1 MRLRNEEERYAAAL
15 ITPSMIVVFGVII
28 VPIVTTLVYSFVNIN
43 PLSSHKGEF
52 AGLSFYIKTL
62 SSKTFWD
69 DFGRTLYFTVASTAI
84 ETVFGLLIA
93 LLLNQKFPG
102 VGLLRS
108 IIIIPWA
115 IPTVVNGSLWKLM
128 LNGEYGVINAI
139 LMRLHLIDAYQ
150 SWLGNPSTAI
160 ETVFGLMI
168 ALLLN
173 QRFPGVRFLRSI
185 IIIPWAIP
193 TVVNGSLWKLM
204 LNGEYGVINALLMRM
219 HLIDAYQS
227 WLGNPKTA
235 MLCIVLADSWKMTPL
250 AVIFFLAA
258 LQGID
263 KTRYEAAM
271 VDGAGAFRRFTA
283 ITLPALKPTILVI
296 IVMRTVEKFK
306 AFDIFY
312 LMTRGGPANSTK
324 TLMYDT
330 YLQAFTNLNYSEAS
344 TLAYLIVL
352 VVVLMTLAYI
362 RLMKQGDER

>member
-1 MRLRNEEERYAAAL
+1 MQLKREEERYGFAL
-15 ITPSMIVVFGVII
+15 ITPSMLVVFGVII
-28 VPIVTTLVYSFVNIN
+28 VPIITTLVYSFVNID
-43 PLSSHKGEF
+43 PLSSHNGEF
-52 AGLSFYIKTL
+52 AGLSFYIKAL
-62 SSKTFWD
+62 SSSAFWED
-69 DFGRTLYFTVASTAI
+69 LGRTLYFTAASTAI
-84 ETVFGLLIA
+84 ETAFGLMIA

-102 VGLLRS
+102 V
-108 IIIIPWA
+108 
-115 IPTVVNGSLWKLM
+115 
-128 LNGEYGVINAI
+128 
-139 LMRLHLIDAYQ
+139 
-150 SWLGNPSTAI
+150 
-160 ETVFGLMI
+160 
-168 ALLLN
+168 
-173 QRFPGVRFLRSI
+173 RFLRAI

-204 LNGEYGVINALLMRM
+204 LNGEYGVINALLVRV
-219 HLIDAYQS
+219 HLIDSYQS
-227 WLGNPKTA
+227 WLGNPQTA
-235 MLCIVLADSWKMTPL
+235 MLCIVIADAWKMTPL

-283 ITLPALKPTILVI
+283 ITLPALRPTIMVI

-330 YLQAFTNLNYSEAS
+330 YLQAFTNLNYSEAA

-352 VVVLMTLAYI
+352 VVVMMTVVYI
-362 RLMKQGDER
+362 RMMKRGDER

>member
-1 MRLRNEEERYAAAL
+1 MRLNREEERYGYAL
-15 ITPSMIVVFGVII
+15 ITPSMVIVFGVII
-28 VPIVTTLVYSFVNIN
+28 IPIITTLAYSFVNID
-43 PLSSHKGEF
+43 PLSSHNGEF
-52 AGLSFYIKTL
+52 AGLSFYQKALT
-62 SSKTFWD
+62 SSAFWED
-69 DFGRTLYFTVASTAI
+69 LGRTLYFTVTSTAL
-84 ETVFGLLIA
+84 ETL
-93 LLLNQKFPG
+93 
-102 VGLLRS
+102 
-108 IIIIPWA
+108 
-115 IPTVVNGSLWKLM
+115 
-128 LNGEYGVINAI
+128 
-139 LMRLHLIDAYQ
+139 
-150 SWLGNPSTAI
+150 
-160 ETVFGLMI
+160 FGLMI

-173 QRFPGVRFLRSI
+173 EEFPGVRFLRSI

-204 LNGEYGVINALLMRM
+204 LNGEYGVINAILQRL

-227 WLGNPKTA
+227 WLGNPGTA
-235 MLCIVLADSWKMTPL
+235 MLCIVVADTWKMTPL

-258 LQGID
+258 LQGLD

-283 ITLPALKPTILVI
+283 LTLPALKPTILVI

-330 YLQAFTNLNYSEAS
+330 YLQAFTNLNYSEAA

-352 VVVLMTLAYI
+352 VVIMLTLAYI
-362 RLMKQGDER
+362 RLMKRGDER

>member
-128 LNGEYGVINAI
+128 LNGEYGVINA
-139 LMRLHLIDAYQ
+139 LLERFHLI
-150 SWLGNPSTAI
+150 SS
-160 ETVFGLMI
+160 
-168 ALLLN
+168 
-173 QRFPGVRFLRSI
+173 
-185 IIIPWAIP
+185 
-193 TVVNGSLWKLM
+193 
-204 LNGEYGVINALLMRM
+204 
-219 HLIDAYQS
+219 YQS

-235 MLCIVLADSWKMTPL
+235 MMCIVIADAWKMTPL

-263 KTRYEAAM
+263 QTVYEAAR
-271 VDGAGAFRRFTA
+271 VDGANPFQSFRA
-283 ITLPALKPTILVI
+283 ITLPALKPTIMVI
-296 IVMRTVEKFK
+296 VVMRTVEKFK

-330 YLQAFTNLNYSEAS
+330 YLQAFTNLNYSDAA
-344 TLAYLIVL
+344 TYAYLIALAVA
-352 VVVLMTLAYI
+352 LMTLVYI
-362 RLMKQGDER
+362 RLMKRGDAV

>member
-1 MRLRNEEERYAAAL
+1 
-15 ITPSMIVVFGVII
+15 MIIVFGVII
-28 VPIVTTLVYSFVNIN
+28 IPIITTLVYSFVNID
-43 PLSSHKGEF
+43 PLSSHNGEF
-52 AGLSFYIKTL
+52 AGFSFYQKALT
-62 SSKTFWD
+62 SSAFWED
-69 DFGRTLYFTVASTAI
+69 LGRTLYFTAASTAI
-84 ETVFGLLIA
+84 ETI
-93 LLLNQKFPG
+93 
-102 VGLLRS
+102 
-108 IIIIPWA
+108 
-115 IPTVVNGSLWKLM
+115 
-128 LNGEYGVINAI
+128 
-139 LMRLHLIDAYQ
+139 
-150 SWLGNPSTAI
+150 
-160 ETVFGLMI
+160 FGLMI

-173 QRFPGVRFLRSI
+173 EDFPGVSFLRSI
-185 IIIPWAIP
+185 IIIPWASP

-219 HLIDAYQS
+219 RLIDVYQS

-235 MLCIVLADSWKMTPL
+235 MLCIVIADAWKMTPL

-263 KTRYEAAM
+263 RTRYEAAM
-271 VDGAGAFRRFTA
+271 VDGAGVFRRFTA
-283 ITLPALKPTILVI
+283 ITLPALRPTIMVI

-352 VVVLMTLAYI
+352 VVVLMTLGYI
-362 RLMKQGDER
+362 RLMRREDQ

>member
-1 MRLRNEEERYAAAL
+1 MRLNREEERYGYAL
-15 ITPSMIVVFGVII
+15 ITPSMVIVFGVII
-28 VPIVTTLVYSFVNIN
+28 IPIITTLVYSFVNID
-43 PLSSHKGEF
+43 PLSSHNGEF
-52 AGLSFYIKTL
+52 AGLSFYQKALT
-62 SSKTFWD
+62 SSAFWED
-69 DFGRTLYFTVASTAI
+69 LGRTLYFTVTSTAL
-84 ETVFGLLIA
+84 ETL
-93 LLLNQKFPG
+93 
-102 VGLLRS
+102 
-108 IIIIPWA
+108 
-115 IPTVVNGSLWKLM
+115 
-128 LNGEYGVINAI
+128 
-139 LMRLHLIDAYQ
+139 
-150 SWLGNPSTAI
+150 
-160 ETVFGLMI
+160 FGLMI

-173 QRFPGVRFLRSI
+173 EEFPGVRFLRSI

-204 LNGEYGVINALLMRM
+204 LNGEYGVINAILQRL

-227 WLGNPKTA
+227 WLGNPGTA
-235 MLCIVLADSWKMTPL
+235 MLCIVVADTWKMTPL

-258 LQGID
+258 LQGLD

-283 ITLPALKPTILVI
+283 LTLPALKPTILVI

-330 YLQAFTNLNYSEAS
+330 YLQAFTNLNYSEAA

-352 VVVLMTLAYI
+352 VVIMLTLVYI
-362 RLMKQGDER
+362 RLMKRGDAQ

>member
-1 MRLRNEEERYAAAL
+1 MRLNREEERYGYAL
-15 ITPSMIVVFGVII
+15 ITPSMVIVFGVII
-28 VPIVTTLVYSFVNIN
+28 IPIITTLVYSFVNID
-43 PLSSHKGEF
+43 PLSSHNGEF
-52 AGLSFYIKTL
+52 AGLSFYQKALT
-62 SSKTFWD
+62 SSAFWED
-69 DFGRTLYFTVASTAI
+69 LGRTLYFTVTSTAL
-84 ETVFGLLIA
+84 ETL
-93 LLLNQKFPG
+93 
-102 VGLLRS
+102 
-108 IIIIPWA
+108 
-115 IPTVVNGSLWKLM
+115 
-128 LNGEYGVINAI
+128 
-139 LMRLHLIDAYQ
+139 
-150 SWLGNPSTAI
+150 
-160 ETVFGLMI
+160 FGLMI

-173 QRFPGVRFLRSI
+173 EEFPGVRFLRSI

-204 LNGEYGVINALLMRM
+204 LNGEYGVINAILQRL

-227 WLGNPKTA
+227 WLGNPGTA
-235 MLCIVLADSWKMTPL
+235 MLCIVVADTWKMTPL

-258 LQGID
+258 LQGLD

-330 YLQAFTNLNYSEAS
+330 YLQAFTNLNYSEAA

-352 VVVLMTLAYI
+352 VVIMLTLAYI
-362 RLMKQGDER
+362 RLMKRGDER

>member
-15 ITPSMIVVFGVII
+15 ITPSMIVVFSVII

-128 LNGEYGVINAI
+128 LNGEYGVINA
-139 LMRLHLIDAYQ
+139 LLERFHLI
-150 SWLGNPSTAI
+150 SS
-160 ETVFGLMI
+160 
-168 ALLLN
+168 
-173 QRFPGVRFLRSI
+173 
-185 IIIPWAIP
+185 
-193 TVVNGSLWKLM
+193 
-204 LNGEYGVINALLMRM
+204 
-219 HLIDAYQS
+219 YQS

-235 MLCIVLADSWKMTPL
+235 MMCIVIADAWKMTPL

-263 KTRYEAAM
+263 QTVYEAAR
-271 VDGAGAFRRFTA
+271 VDGANPFQSFRA
-283 ITLPALKPTILVI
+283 ITLPALKPTIMVI
-296 IVMRTVEKFK
+296 VVMRTVEKFK

-330 YLQAFTNLNYSEAS
+330 YLQAFTNLNYSDAA
-344 TLAYLIVL
+344 TYAYLIALAVA
-352 VVVLMTLAYI
+352 LMTLVYI
-362 RLMKQGDER
+362 RLMKRGDTV

>member
-1 MRLRNEEERYAAAL
+1 MRLNREEERYVYAL
-15 ITPSMIVVFGVII
+15 ITASMVIVFGVII
-28 VPIVTTLVYSFVNIN
+28 IPIITTLAYSFVNID
-43 PLSSHKGEF
+43 PLSSHNGEF
-52 AGLSFYIKTL
+52 AGLSFYQKALT
-62 SSKTFWD
+62 SSAFWED
-69 DFGRTLYFTVASTAI
+69 LGRTLYFTVTSTAL
-84 ETVFGLLIA
+84 ETL
-93 LLLNQKFPG
+93 
-102 VGLLRS
+102 
-108 IIIIPWA
+108 
-115 IPTVVNGSLWKLM
+115 
-128 LNGEYGVINAI
+128 
-139 LMRLHLIDAYQ
+139 
-150 SWLGNPSTAI
+150 
-160 ETVFGLMI
+160 FGLMI

-173 QRFPGVRFLRSI
+173 EEFPGVRFLRSI

-204 LNGEYGVINALLMRM
+204 LNGEYGVINAILQRL

-227 WLGNPKTA
+227 WLGNPGTA
-235 MLCIVLADSWKMTPL
+235 MLCIVVADTWKMTPL

-258 LQGID
+258 LQGLD

-283 ITLPALKPTILVI
+283 LTLPALKPTILVI

-330 YLQAFTNLNYSEAS
+330 YLQAFTNLNYSEAA

-352 VVVLMTLAYI
+352 VVVLMTLIYI
-362 RLMKQGDER
+362 RMMKRGDER

>member
-1 MRLRNEEERYAAAL
+1 MRLNREEERYGYAL
-15 ITPSMIVVFGVII
+15 ITPSMVIVFGVII
-28 VPIVTTLVYSFVNIN
+28 IPIITTLVYSFVNID
-43 PLSSHKGEF
+43 PLSSHNGEF
-52 AGLSFYIKTL
+52 AGLSFYQKALT
-62 SSKTFWD
+62 SSAFWED
-69 DFGRTLYFTVASTAI
+69 LGRTLYFTITSTAL
-84 ETVFGLLIA
+84 ETL
-93 LLLNQKFPG
+93 
-102 VGLLRS
+102 
-108 IIIIPWA
+108 
-115 IPTVVNGSLWKLM
+115 
-128 LNGEYGVINAI
+128 
-139 LMRLHLIDAYQ
+139 
-150 SWLGNPSTAI
+150 
-160 ETVFGLMI
+160 FGLMI

-173 QRFPGVRFLRSI
+173 EEFPGVRFLRSI

-204 LNGEYGVINALLMRM
+204 LNGEYGVINAILQRL

-227 WLGNPKTA
+227 WLGNPGTA
-235 MLCIVLADSWKMTPL
+235 MLCIVVADTWKMTPL

-258 LQGID
+258 LQGLD

-283 ITLPALKPTILVI
+283 LTLPALKPTILVI

-330 YLQAFTNLNYSEAS
+330 YLQAFTNLNYSEAA

-352 VVVLMTLAYI
+352 VVIMLTLAYI
-362 RLMKQGDER
+362 RLMKRGDER